1 MDSGALV
8 APLPRQSITAVSV
21 HGDERMRSKHVLL
34 LGLGWLLLSGCRASA
49 PACPPPTGTPEFL
62 GFPLPPARPTPAPD
76 LARDSVAV
84 EIRGG
89 TILVD
94 QIIRGPLCNGGWSGT
109 VYVTCD
115 VQVLPWEELPT
126 FLSDCDLDIAPDTVV
141 YVADHY
147 DAPYYN
153 GCSCHTGEIAEP

>member
-1 MDSGALV
+1 LKARVACLLV
-8 APLPRQSITAVSV
+8 
-21 HGDERMRSKHVLL
+21 
-34 LGLGWLLLSGCRASA
+34 LGWLLLAGCRTA
-49 PACPPPTGTPEFL
+49 PACPLPTGTPEFL
-62 GFPLPPARPTPAPD
+62 GFPPPTAVPTPPPD
-76 LARDSVAV
+76 LARDPVAV

-94 QIIRGPLCNGGWSGT
+94 QIVRGPLCNGAWSGT

-141 YVADHY
+141 YVADHN